1 MTKHA
6 PPALINMGRPK
17 KHHYVPQFL
26 LRSFVTMDGTRL
38 YVFDKRT
45 DRVFLASVA
54 DVAAENRLYE
64 FSFGDQT
71 ATIEPSLADFESKAA
86 GVLREVLRNDNLADL
101 TVYQRVVLSGLVA
114 QLLLRSPQQRAVM
127 RHINVKL
134 RQRVWAMGTD
144 PDLLPQLRVLDKNE
158 EKLFTASVLPDLME
172 QFIPVISEKAWILHS
187 VPEDETLYISDN
199 PVAMHNELK
208 FDLRGNVGLAVE
220 GVEVYLPISRR
231 RCLGMYC
238 PSVRSEIE
246 AAYEEYQRLSAAG
259 RQPLPPSPPE
269 EAVRL
274 LGAFRTG
281 KCSSLPKVSIEFV
294 NSLQVWNA
302 ERYVYSAVDDF
313 ALAREMLARNLKLR
327 RGPRPEVS

>member
-1 MTKHA
+1 
-6 PPALINMGRPK
+6 MGRPK

-26 LRSFVTMDGTRL
+26 LRNFAPMGGAHL
-38 YVFDKRT
+38 YVFDKQT
-45 DRVFLASVA
+45 DRVFQANVA

-64 FSFGDQT
+64 FSLGNLT

-86 GVLREVLRNDNLADL
+86 DVLRQVLSYDSLADL
-101 TVYQRVVLSGLVA
+101 TLYQRVVLSGLVG

-127 RHINVKL
+127 RHINVEM
-134 RQRVWAMGTD
+134 RQRVSAMGTD

-220 GVEVYLPISRR
+220 GVEVYLPVSRR

-246 AAYEEYQRLSAAG
+246 AACEEYQQLSAAG

-269 EAVRL
+269 EAVRFF
-274 LGAFRTG
+274 GAFRTG
-281 KCSSLPKVSIEFV
+281 KCSSLPKVCIEFV